1 MSNLIPRKKA
11 IPVQARRA
19 DGAPETIQIPGAQP
33 IPMPPPQPGV
43 TQNIIYVNVPP
54 GQPAPPPPP
63 PATPSEIHFHNTN
76 VYEAPRR
83 KRRVIGTSFLGLWAL
98 VFAAI
103 AAFAAYV
110 PPAMWL
116 AKPIAEIGAV
126 CAGLGLLGAVVLGR
140 VGRGVP
146 LFALLMCG
154 VAYCMWLN
162 NSGQLSG
169 KYEDLRSK
177 LPLPKIDLD
186 GKPAAPAAISVP
198 SAKPAADQS
207 QLDPTRL
214 HDKSIFGDGTGTWV
228 KPSPSPAPPSASTP
242 GPKPLPPAAIP
253 ALDVATATAN
263 LERARTAAA
272 ARMNLDYA
280 GAQTAAAEAQTE
292 YQEAKIANA
301 PGSPELIA
309 ASQKHL
315 EADSQLNLIEMK
327 LRSDPA
333 VAAAE
338 AALKTAVPAVK

>member
-1 MSNLIPRKKA
+1 
-11 IPVQARRA
+11 
-19 DGAPETIQIPGAQP
+19 
-33 IPMPPPQPGV
+33 MPPLVAGV
-43 TQNIIYVNVPP
+43 TQNIIYVNIPAGP
-54 GQPAPPPPP
+54 PAPPP
-63 PATPSEIHFHNTN
+63 AAPSEIHFHNTN

-103 AAFAAYV
+103 AAFVAYV
-110 PPAMWL
+110 PPVMWL
-116 AKPIAEIGAV
+116 AKPIAEIGTV
-126 CAGLGLLGAVVLGR
+126 CAGLGLLGAVVLRR

-162 NSGQLSG
+162 NSGQLLG

-177 LPLPKIDLD
+177 LPLPKIDFD
-186 GKPAAPAAISVP
+186 GKAAAPAAVAVP

-207 QLDPTRL
+207 QQDPTRL
-214 HDKSIFGDGTGTWV
+214 HDKSIFGDGTGIWA
-228 KPSPSPAPPSASTP
+228 KPFPGPVPPVPSTP
-242 GPKPLPPAAIP
+242 GPSPAAPAAIP
-253 ALDVATATAN
+253 AMDVATATAN
-263 LERARTAAA
+263 LERARAAA
-272 ARMNLDYA
+272 AQRMGVDYT

-292 YQEAKIANA
+292 YQETKIANA

-315 EADSQLNLIEMK
+315 QADSHLNLIEMK

-338 AALKTAVPAVK
+338 AALKAAKQ